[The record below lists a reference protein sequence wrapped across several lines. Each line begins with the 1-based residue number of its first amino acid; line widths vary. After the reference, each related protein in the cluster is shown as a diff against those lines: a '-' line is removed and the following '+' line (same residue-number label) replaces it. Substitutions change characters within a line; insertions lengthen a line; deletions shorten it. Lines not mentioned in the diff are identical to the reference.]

1 LQAPFFCCHGAKIR
15 HKKKCWLEPNE
26 RNMAIFSKKMS
37 KFLQLENQKTRT
49 LTNWLNFA
57 RGKKTKKNAVGS
69 VLVGD

>member
-15 HKKKCWLEPNE
+15 HKKNCWLEPNE
-26 RNMAIFSKKMS
+26 RNMAIFSKKMA

-57 RGKKTKKNAVGS
+57 REKRKRKT
-69 VLVGD
+69 LWDQ